1 MKIDLHCHS
10 HYSDGTLSPE
20 ELLLRAHNQQVDVL
34 AVTDHDSISAVGEL
48 VNLQKQQKRPMQII
62 PGVELSTAWHGFDI
76 HIIGLN
82 VDWENSQFLAR
93 LLSQQNVRKE
103 RALLIAERLEA
114 AGFSDIFPAVKRMA
128 GVGQITRAHYARA
141 LMETGKVS
149 SFDQAFKRY
158 LAKGKRAFVK
168 PKWIEVSDAVQWI
181 TEAGGVAVLAHP
193 SRYDMTAKWL
203 RRLLLEFKEAGGQGI
218 EVVYPGIS
226 VVIKNQLAKY
236 AEEYGLHGSAGSDFH
251 SPGRWSEIGR
261 NLALP
266 ESVKPVWQLW
276 NLSNQG

>member
-1 MKIDLHCHS
+1 MKIDLHCHT

-20 ELLLRAHNQQVDVL
+20 EILLRAHNQQVDVL
-34 AVTDHDSISAVGEL
+34 AITDHDTVAAVGEL
-48 VNLQKQQKRPMQII
+48 MQLQQQQKRPMQII

-82 VDWENSQFLAR
+82 VDWENADFAIR
-93 LLSQQNVRKE
+93 LSQQQDIRSQ
-103 RALLIAERLEA
+103 RAVLIAEKLKA
-114 AGFSDIFPAVKRMA
+114 AGIDDIFPVAKRLA
-128 GVGQITRAHYARA
+128 GVGQLTRAHYAKA
-141 LMETGKVS
+141 LIETGEVS
-149 SFDQAFKRY
+149 SFDQAFKQY

-168 PKWIEVSDAVQWI
+168 PQWIEIAEAVKWI

-193 SRYDMTAKWL
+193 SRYDLSAKWL
-203 RRLLLEFKEAGGQGI
+203 RRLIVEFKNAGGQGI

-236 AEEYGLHGSAGSDFH
+236 AQEYGLCGSVGSDFH

-261 NLALP
+261 SLTLP
-266 ESVKPVWQLW
+266 ESVTPVWQLW
-276 NLSNQG
+276 NK